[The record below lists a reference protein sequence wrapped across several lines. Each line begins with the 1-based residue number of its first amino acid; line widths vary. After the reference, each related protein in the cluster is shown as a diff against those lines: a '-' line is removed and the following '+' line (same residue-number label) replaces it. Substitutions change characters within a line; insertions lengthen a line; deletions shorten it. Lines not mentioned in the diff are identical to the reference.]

1 MKVVSPTAALPVA
14 IVEVGEGAV
23 RGVLKVEPKVA
34 VKMGVEVMARAASG
48 SAVTTVVEVEAMALR
63 QGFVVGKMEAVMA
76 EAMKAAVALVV
87 VALVVVALVVVALV
101 VVWQVMGG
109 LVGSRA
115 GAMAAAK
122 RERAAESKEGT
133 AVVAAAVE

>member
-1 MKVVSPTAALPVA
+1 M
-14 IVEVGEGAV
+14 
-23 RGVLKVEPKVA
+23 
-34 VKMGVEVMARAASG
+34 
-48 SAVTTVVEVEAMALR
+48 TTVVEVEAMALR

-76 EAMKAAVALVV
+76 EAMKAA

>member
-1 MKVVSPTAALPVA
+1 MGILAAVMKVVSPTAALPVA

-34 VKMGVEVMARAASG
+34 VIMGVEVMARAASG
-48 SAVTTVVEVEAMALR
+48 SAVPKVVEVEAMALR
-63 QGFVVGKMEAVMA
+63 QGFVVGKKEAVMA
-76 EAMKAAVALVV
+76 EAMKPA
-87 VALVVVALVVVALV
+87 VALVVVALV

-115 GAMAAAK
+115 GVMAAAK

-133 AVVAAAVE
+133 AVVSAAVE